1 MEISEIINHLGEE
14 RSEYYNAVSPPV
26 MKTSNFC
33 FRSVAEM
40 RANIDNEFTVPFY
53 TRGNN
58 PTVTILRKKMAA
70 LEKTEDALITSSGCA
85 AISAAV
91 IANLSAGDH
100 VICVQHC
107 YSWTKT
113 LFMDV
118 LKRFRVEVDMID
130 GTRTEHF
137 RNVIRHNTRMI
148 YLESPGTFMM
158 DLQDLKAVA
167 ELAKQHKILTIID
180 NSYATPLL
188 QNPKDFGIDIIVHS
202 ASKYLGG
209 HSDLIAGVICADQAM
224 IRKIFEKEY
233 LTFGGIITPE
243 NAWLMLRGLRTLPL
257 RLKQIQET
265 TRKVVDY
272 LEHHPKVEKVM
283 WPFAAH
289 NPQLSL
295 AQRQMK
301 GAGGLFSFLLRTHS
315 VEKADLFCDSL
326 KHFLLAC
333 SWGGHESL
341 VYPASVLYDTPE
353 SKQNWLPMNLVR
365 MYVGLEEADYLIADI
380 DRALDLV

>member
-26 MKTSNFC
+26 IKTSNFC
-33 FRSVAEM
+33 FASVADM
-40 RANIDNEFTVPFY
+40 RKNIHNEFEVPFY

-91 IANLSAGDH
+91 IANLSTGDH
-100 VICVQHC
+100 VICVKNC

-113 LFMDV
+113 LFLDV

-130 GTRTEHF
+130 GTRMEHF
-137 RNVIRHNTRMI
+137 KNVIRHNTRMI
-148 YLESPGTFMM
+148 YLESPTTFMM
-158 DLQDLKAVA
+158 ELQDLKAVA
-167 ELAKQHKILTIID
+167 ELAKHHNIITIID
-180 NSYATPLL
+180 NSYSTPLL
-188 QNPKDFGIDIIVHS
+188 QNPAELGIDIVVHS

-209 HSDLIAGVICADQAM
+209 HSDLIAGVICSNSQM
-224 IRKIFEKEY
+224 IRRIFDKEY

-243 NAWLMLRGLRTLPL
+243 NAWLMLRGLRTLPV
-257 RLKQIQET
+257 RMKQIQET
-265 TRKVVDY
+265 TAKVVQY
-272 LEHHPKVEKVM
+272 LEQHPKIEKVM
-283 WPFAAH
+283 WPFSQH

-295 AQRQMK
+295 AKQQMK
-301 GAGGLFSFLLRTHS
+301 GAGGLFSFLLHTNS
-315 VEKADLFCDSL
+315 AEKADLFCDSL

-341 VYPASVLYDTPE
+341 VYPASVLYDSPN
-353 SKQNWLPMNLVR
+353 SNNWLPANLVR
-365 MYVGLEEADYLIADI
+365 MYVGLEDADYLIADI
-380 DRALDLV
+380 DRALQLI

>member
-1 MEISEIINHLGEE
+1 MEISEIINQLGEE

-26 MKTSNFC
+26 IKTSNFC
-33 FRSVAEM
+33 FSSVADM
-40 RANIDNEFTVPFY
+40 RKNINNEFEVPFY

-100 VICVQHC
+100 VICVKNC
-107 YSWTKT
+107 YSWTRT
-113 LFMDV
+113 LFLEV
-118 LKRFRVEVDMID
+118 LKRFGVEVNMID
-130 GTRTEHF
+130 GTRIEHF
-137 RNVIRHNTRMI
+137 KNVIRHNTRMI
-148 YLESPGTFMM
+148 YLESPNTFMM
-158 DLQDLKAVA
+158 ELQDLKAVS
-167 ELAKQHKILTIID
+167 ELAKQHNILTIID
-180 NSYATPLL
+180 NSYSTPLF
-188 QNPKDFGIDIIVHS
+188 QNPAEFGIDIIVHS

-209 HSDLIAGVICADQAM
+209 HSDLIAGVICADSKM

-233 LTFGGIITPE
+233 LTFGGIISPD

-265 TRKVVDY
+265 TFAVVKY
-272 LEHHPKVEKVM
+272 LEQHPKIEKVL
-283 WPFAAH
+283 WPFSEH

-295 AQRQMK
+295 ARSQMK
-301 GAGGLFSFLLRTHS
+301 GGGGLFSFILRTNNI
-315 VEKADLFCDSL
+315 EKVDLFCDSL

-341 VYPASVLYDTPE
+341 VYPASVLYDSPD
-353 SKQNWLPMNLVR
+353 SNNWLPMNLVR
-365 MYVGLEEADYLIADI
+365 MYVGLEEADYLISDI
-380 DRALDLV
+380 DKALTLI